1 MDAITG
7 TVQKEAGMIR
17 FLIGLWL
24 IVMAIGAAMSVMI
37 ACDDEDVKG
46 AVLFLTTLGLTS
58 AIAEFGFWM
67 IVTSIGRV

>member
-1 MDAITG
+1 MDAVAR
-7 TVQKEAGMIR
+7 TVQGERGMIR
-17 FLIGLWL
+17 FLIGFWL

-58 AIAEFGFWM
+58 AIAEFGLWM
-67 IVTSIGRV
+67 IMTAGG

>member
-1 MDAITG
+1 MDAVAG
-7 TVQKEAGMIR
+7 TVQKGVGMIR

-24 IVMAIGAAMSVMI
+24 IVMAIGANMSVEI

-58 AIAEFGFWM
+58 AMAEFGLWM
-67 IVTSIGRV
+67 IMIAGW

>member
-1 MDAITG
+1 MDAVAG
-7 TVQKEAGMIR
+7 TVQKGAGMIR

-46 AVLFLTTLGLTS
+46 AITFLVTLGLTF
-58 AIAEFGFWM
+58 AAAEFGFWM
-67 IVTSIGRV
+67 IVTA